1 MKEIDFDNLFIYMS
15 LIFAFCIFIV
25 ILYGC
30 AFQEKTKIYES
41 FLNDDDKGD
50 IKTQVL
56 SLLKDLESNDTTSS
70 ENKKEIKETIE
81 KINNSSISISEL
93 RKTITLLKEMAP
105 KKAPET
111 TKSSGSSSGTSGSS
125 GSSGSSS
132 GSSGSSSGSSSGTS
146 GSSSGSSGSSS
157 DSSSGTSGKT
167 SAPPSS
173 SPPPPPT
180 APQ

>member
-30 AFQEKTKIYES
+30 AFQEKTQIYES

-56 SLLKDLESNDTTSS
+56 SLLKDLESNDATSS

-105 KKAPET
+105 KKAPKKDT
-111 TKSSGSSSGTSGSS
+111 NTSSSTSGSS
-125 GSSGSSS
+125 N
-132 GSSGSSSGSSSGTS
+132 
-146 GSSSGSSGSSS
+146 SSS
-157 DSSSGTSGKT
+157 DSSSTTPPSSTSST
-167 SAPPSS
+167 TPPTSSSSTSSSAPSPPPSSSS

>member
-30 AFQEKTKIYES
+30 AFQEKTQIYES

-56 SLLKDLESNDTTSS
+56 SLLKDLESNEATSS

-105 KKAPET
+105 KKAPKKDT
-111 TKSSGSSSGTSGSS
+111 NSSSN
-125 GSSGSSS
+125 
-132 GSSGSSSGSSSGTS
+132 
-146 GSSSGSSGSSS
+146 SSS
-157 DSSSGTSGKT
+157 DSSSTTPPSSTSS
-167 SAPPSS
+167 SAPPTSTSSSAPSAPPSSSS

>member
-30 AFQEKTKIYES
+30 AFQEKTQIYES

-56 SLLKDLESNDTTSS
+56 SLLKDLESNDATSS

-105 KKAPET
+105 KKAPKKDT
-111 TKSSGSSSGTSGSS
+111 NSSSN
-125 GSSGSSS
+125 
-132 GSSGSSSGSSSGTS
+132 
-146 GSSSGSSGSSS
+146 SSS
-157 DSSSGTSGKT
+157 DSSSTTPPTSSSST
-167 SAPPSS
+167 SSTTPPTSSSSTSSSAPSPPPSSSS